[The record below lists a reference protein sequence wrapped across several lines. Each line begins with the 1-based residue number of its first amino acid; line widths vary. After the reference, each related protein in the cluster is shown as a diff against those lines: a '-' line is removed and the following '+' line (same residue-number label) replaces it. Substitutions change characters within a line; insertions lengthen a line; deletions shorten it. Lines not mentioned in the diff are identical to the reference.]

1 MHACMCDSS
10 AQAPAAVPEQLD
22 PTSAEMVGAYE
33 AGVDDGL
40 ARNPQPNPPH
50 AAGDPGQ
57 VAPNSDSLVRP
68 LGLWKR
74 ALHPVPTLL
83 GFRRYD
89 GAVESDGA
97 HAELAVGL
105 LPQPQGQEAAADIPG
120 NTFRAR
126 PQPWDSATYVTN
138 KAR

>member
-1 MHACMCDSS
+1 MHACMCDN
-10 AQAPAAVPEQLD
+10 AQAPAAIPEQLD
-22 PTSAEMVGAYE
+22 PHSAELVGAYE

-57 VAPNSDSLVRP
+57 TAPNSDILSRP
-68 LGLWKR
+68 AGLWKR

-89 GAVESDGA
+89 GAVASDGS
-97 HAELAVGL
+97 HAEVAVGL
-105 LPQPQGQEAAADIPG
+105 QAQPQGMEAAADIAG

-126 PQPWDSATYVTN
+126 PQPWDAAIYVAN